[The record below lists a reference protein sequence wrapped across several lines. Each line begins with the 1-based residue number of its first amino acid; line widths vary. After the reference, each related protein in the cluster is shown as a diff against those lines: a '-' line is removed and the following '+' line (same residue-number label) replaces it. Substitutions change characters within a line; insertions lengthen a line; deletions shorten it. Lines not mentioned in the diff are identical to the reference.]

1 MQGVYG
7 FFCKFV
13 PMKKKWNLKNKIRS
27 LVLVALVGTSAAL
40 PAQEKPENPFIS
52 PFDFPLLLSGN
63 FGELRANHFHGGVDF
78 KTQGVVGKPIRCI
91 ADGYISR
98 VTVTPGGYGKAV
110 YITHDNGYTSVYGH
124 LHQFMADVRQA
135 VEDEQYKHERFAVD
149 MTFGPDEFPLK
160 QGEVF
165 ALAGNEGY
173 SFGPHLHM
181 EIRRTDTGEYIDPL
195 QFYADKVKDTTAPRA
210 THVMLY
216 PQAGKGVVD
225 GMQRKKIIPLN
236 GGQSPVSA
244 WGKIAAGIK
253 AYDYMDGT
261 SNSYG
266 VRSVKLY
273 VDSVE
278 VFSST
283 LDGFLPNENR
293 MINAWTD
300 YEEYAT
306 RSSWFMRSQIL
317 PGNTWRMLQADEE
330 GGVVTI
336 NEERPYE
343 FRYVLED
350 LYGNRRTYW
359 FTVMGKEQDV
369 PAVKKGQYYLSWNQ
383 GNVVQQPG
391 MELVIPKGMLYE
403 DVDLNVRVKADSL
416 DISFD
421 YQLHDRPV
429 PLHAACPLKI
439 AVRNYPVADMAK
451 YYVARKYR
459 GRKASAGGRFE
470 DGYMHTNI
478 RELGTYS
485 VAVDT
490 VAPKIV
496 PLNKP
501 QWKTGNIQFKIRDA
515 ETGIKDYKVY
525 IDGKFALFKFSSKN
539 AKLTSMHPS
548 RIKRGVKHRMEVVI
562 TDHCGNEAREEY
574 QF

>member
-1 MQGVYG
+1 MA
-7 FFCKFV
+7 
-13 PMKKKWNLKNKIRS
+13 
-27 LVLVALVGTSAAL
+27 ALVGVPMAL
-40 PAQEKPENPFIS
+40 PAQEKSVSFIS

-98 VTVTPGGYGKAV
+98 VTVTPGGYGQAV
-110 YITHDNGYTSVYGH
+110 YITHDNGYTSVHGH
-124 LHQFMADVRQA
+124 LHRFMTEVQQV
-135 VEDEQYKHERFAVD
+135 VEAYQYEHETFAVD
-149 MTFGPDEFPLK
+149 LKFDTDRFPLK

-181 EIRRTDTGEYIDPL
+181 EIRKTDTEEYIDPL
-195 QFYADKVKDTTAPRA
+195 QFYTDQVKDTTAPRA

-216 PQAGKGVVD
+216 PQAGKGVVNGSSKKKVVALNAQQ
-225 GMQRKKIIPLN
+225 GM
-236 GGQSPVSA
+236 VTA

-253 AYDYMDGT
+253 AYDYMAGT
-261 SNSYG
+261 STNYG
-266 VRSVKLY
+266 VRSVTLL

-278 VFSST
+278 VFRST
-283 LDGFLPNENR
+283 VDGFLPDENR

-306 RSSWFMRSQIL
+306 RNSWFMRSQIL

-330 GGVVTI
+330 KGVVTI
-336 NEERPYE
+336 NEERPYR
-343 FRYVLED
+343 FCYILED
-350 LYGNRRTYW
+350 LYGNRRTYR
-359 FTVMGKEQDV
+359 FVVQGKEQAIE
-369 PAVKKGQYYLSWNQ
+369 PLHRGKHFLKWNQ
-383 GNVVQQPG
+383 GNVVQLPG
-391 MELVIPKGMLYE
+391 MELVVPKGMLYE
-403 DVDLNVRVKADSL
+403 DVDLNCRVIADAL

-421 YQLHDRPV
+421 YQLHDKPV
-429 PLHAACPLKI
+429 PLHAGCPLVI
-439 AVRNYPVADMAK
+439 GVRNYPVADMSK
-451 YYVARKYR
+451 YYVARKYK
-459 GRKASAGGRFE
+459 GRKSSAGGSFK
-470 DGYMHTNI
+470 DGYMHTTI

-490 VAPKIV
+490 VAPSIV

-501 QWKTGNIQFKIRDA
+501 QWKTGNIQFKIRDS

-525 IDGKFALFKFSSKN
+525 IDGKFILFKFASKN
-539 AKLTSMHPS
+539 AVLSCMHPN
-548 RIKRGVKHRMEVVI
+548 RIKRGMKHRMEVVV
-562 TDHCGNEAREEY
+562 TDYCGNVAKEEY

>member
-1 MQGVYG
+1 MA
-7 FFCKFV
+7 
-13 PMKKKWNLKNKIRS
+13 
-27 LVLVALVGTSAAL
+27 ALVGVPMAL
-40 PAQEKPENPFIS
+40 PAQEKSVSFIS

-98 VTVTPGGYGKAV
+98 VTVTPGGYGQAV
-110 YITHDNGYTSVYGH
+110 YITHDNGYTSVHGH
-124 LHQFMADVRQA
+124 LHRFMTEVQQV
-135 VEDEQYKHERFAVD
+135 VEAYQYEHETFAVD
-149 MTFGPDEFPLK
+149 LKFDTDRFPLK

-181 EIRRTDTGEYIDPL
+181 EIRKTDTEEYIDPL
-195 QFYADKVKDTTAPRA
+195 QFYTDQVKDTTAPRA

-216 PQAGKGVVD
+216 PQAGKGVVNGSSKKKVMALNAQQ
-225 GMQRKKIIPLN
+225 GM
-236 GGQSPVSA
+236 VTA

-261 SNSYG
+261 SNNYG
-266 VRSVKLY
+266 VRSVTLL

-278 VFSST
+278 VFRST
-283 LDGFLPNENR
+283 VDGFLPDENR

-306 RSSWFMRSQIL
+306 RNSWFMRSQIL

-330 GGVVTI
+330 KGVVTI
-336 NEERPYE
+336 NEERPYR
-343 FRYVLED
+343 FCYILED
-350 LYGNRRTYW
+350 LYGNRRTYRL
-359 FTVMGKEQDV
+359 VVQGKEQ
-369 PAVKKGQYYLSWNQ
+369 AIELLHRGKHFLKWNQ
-383 GNVVQQPG
+383 GNVVQLPG
-391 MELVIPKGMLYE
+391 MELVVPKGMLYE
-403 DVDLNVRVKADSL
+403 DVDLNCRVIADAL

-421 YQLHDRPV
+421 YQLHDKPV
-429 PLHAACPLKI
+429 PLHAGCPLVI
-439 AVRNYPVADMAK
+439 GVRNYPVADMSK
-451 YYVARKYR
+451 YYVARKYK
-459 GRKASAGGRFE
+459 GRKSSAGGSFK
-470 DGYMHTNI
+470 DGYMHTTI

-490 VAPKIV
+490 VAPSIV

-501 QWKTGNIQFKIRDA
+501 QWKTGNIQFKIRDS

-525 IDGKFALFKFSSKN
+525 IDGKFILFKFASKN
-539 AKLTSMHPS
+539 AVLSCMHPN
-548 RIKRGVKHRMEVVI
+548 RIKRGMKHRMEVVV
-562 TDHCGNEAREEY
+562 TDYCGNVAKEEY

>member
-1 MQGVYG
+1 MAALVS
-7 FFCKFV
+7 V
-13 PMKKKWNLKNKIRS
+13 PM
-27 LVLVALVGTSAAL
+27 AL
-40 PAQEKPENPFIS
+40 PAQEKSVNPFIS

-63 FGELRANHFHGGVDF
+63 FGELRANHFHGGVNF

-98 VTVTPGGYGKAV
+98 VTVTPGGYGQAV
-110 YITHDNGYTSVYGH
+110 YITHDNGYTSVHGH
-124 LHQFMADVRQA
+124 LHRFMAEVQQV
-135 VEDEQYKHERFAVD
+135 VEAYQYEHETFAVD
-149 MTFGPDEFPLK
+149 LKFEADRFPLK

-181 EIRRTDTGEYIDPL
+181 EIRKTDTEEYIDPL
-195 QFYADKVKDTTAPRA
+195 LFYTDLLKDTTAPRA
-210 THVMLY
+210 SHVMLY
-216 PQAGKGVVD
+216 PQAGKGVVN
-225 GMQRKKIIPLN
+225 GSSKKKVMPLN
-236 GGQSPVSA
+236 GQQGMVTA

-261 SNSYG
+261 SNNYG
-266 VRSVKLY
+266 VRSVTLF

-278 VFSST
+278 VFRST
-283 LDGFLPNENR
+283 VDGFLPDENR

-306 RSSWFMRSQIL
+306 RNSWFMRSQIL
-317 PGNTWRMLQADEE
+317 PGNTWRMLQADDE

-336 NEERPYE
+336 NEDRPYR
-343 FRYVLED
+343 FCYVLED
-350 LYGNRRTYW
+350 LYGNRHTYR
-359 FTVMGKEQDV
+359 FVVQGKEQTIE
-369 PAVKKGQYYLSWNQ
+369 PLHKGKHFLKWNQ
-383 GNVVQQPG
+383 GNVIQQPG

-403 DVDLNVRVKADSL
+403 DVDMNCRVIADAL

-421 YQLHDRPV
+421 YQLHDKPV
-429 PLHAACPLKI
+429 PLHGGCPLVI
-439 AVRNYPVADMAK
+439 GVRNYPVADMSK
-451 YYVARKYR
+451 YYVARKYK
-459 GRKASAGGRFE
+459 GRKSSAGGSFK
-470 DGYMHTNI
+470 DGYMHTTI

-490 VAPKIV
+490 VAPSVV

-515 ETGIKDYKVY
+515 ETGIKDYKVF
-525 IDGKFALFKFSSKN
+525 IDGKFVLFKFASKN
-539 AKLTSMHPS
+539 ATLSCMHPN
-548 RIKRGVKHRMEVVI
+548 RIKRGMKHRMEVIV
-562 TDHCGNEAREEY
+562 TDYCGNVAREEY

>member
-1 MQGVYG
+1 MAALVS
-7 FFCKFV
+7 V
-13 PMKKKWNLKNKIRS
+13 PM
-27 LVLVALVGTSAAL
+27 ALT
-40 PAQEKPENPFIS
+40 AQEKSVNPFIS

-98 VTVTPGGYGKAV
+98 VTVTPGGYGQAV
-110 YITHDNGYTSVYGH
+110 YITHDNGYTSVHGH
-124 LHQFMADVRQA
+124 LHRFMAEVQQV
-135 VEDEQYKHERFAVD
+135 VEAYQYEHETFAVD
-149 MTFGPDEFPLK
+149 LKFEADRFPLK

-181 EIRRTDTGEYIDPL
+181 EIRKTDTQEYIDPL
-195 QFYADKVKDTTAPRA
+195 QFYTDLLKDTTAPRA

-216 PQAGKGVVD
+216 PQAGKGVVN
-225 GMQRKKIIPLN
+225 GSSKKKVMPLN
-236 GGQSPVSA
+236 GQQGMVTA

-261 SNSYG
+261 SNNYG
-266 VRSVKLY
+266 VRSVTLF

-278 VFSST
+278 VFRST
-283 LDGFLPNENR
+283 VDGFLPDENR

-306 RSSWFMRSQIL
+306 RNSWFMRSQIL
-317 PGNTWRMLQADEE
+317 PGNTWRMLQADDE

-336 NEERPYE
+336 NEERPYR
-343 FRYVLED
+343 FCYVLED
-350 LYGNRRTYW
+350 LYGNRHTYR
-359 FTVMGKEQDV
+359 FVVQGKEQTIE
-369 PAVKKGQYYLSWNQ
+369 PLHKGKHFLKWNQ

-403 DVDLNVRVKADSL
+403 DVDLNCRVIADAL

-421 YQLHDRPV
+421 YQLHDKPV
-429 PLHAACPLKI
+429 PLHGGCPLVI
-439 AVRNYPVADMAK
+439 GVRNYPVADMSK
-451 YYVARKYR
+451 YYVARKYK
-459 GRKASAGGRFE
+459 GRKSSAGGSFK
-470 DGYMHTNI
+470 DGYMHTTI

-490 VAPKIV
+490 VAPSVV

-515 ETGIKDYKVY
+515 ETGIKDYKVF
-525 IDGKFALFKFSSKN
+525 IDGKFVLFKFASKN
-539 AKLTSMHPS
+539 ATLSCMHPN
-548 RIKRGVKHRMEVVI
+548 RIKRGMKHRMEVIV
-562 TDHCGNEAREEY
+562 TDYCGNVAREEY

>member
-1 MQGVYG
+1 MN
-7 FFCKFV
+7 
-13 PMKKKWNLKNKIRS
+13 KKWNLKNKIRS
-27 LVLVALVGTSAAL
+27 LVLASVMGISVAL

-63 FGELRANHFHGGVDF
+63 FGELRSNHFHGGVDF
-78 KTQGVVGKPIRCI
+78 KTQGVVGKPVRCI

-98 VTVTPGGYGKAV
+98 VTVTPGGYGQAV
-110 YITHDNGYTSVYGH
+110 YITHDNGFTSVHGH
-124 LHQFMADVRQA
+124 LHKFMTGVQEV
-135 VEDEQYKHERFAVD
+135 VEAYQYEHETFAVD
-149 MTFGPDEFPLK
+149 LTFEPNRFPLK

-181 EIRRTDTGEYIDPL
+181 EMRRTDTGEYVDPL
-195 QFYADKVKDTTAPRA
+195 QFYTDQIKDTTAPRA

-216 PQAGKGVVD
+216 PQTGKGVVN
-225 GMQRKKIIPLN
+225 GSSEKKVVSLN
-236 GGQSPVSA
+236 AQQAPVTA
-244 WGKIAAGIK
+244 WGQIAAGIK

-266 VRSVKLY
+266 VRSVTLL

-278 VFSST
+278 VFRST
-283 LDGFLPNENR
+283 VDGFLPEENR

-300 YEEYAT
+300 FEEYVV
-306 RSSWFMRSQIL
+306 RNSWFMRSQIL
-317 PGNTWRMLQADEE
+317 PGNIWRMLQADEE

-343 FRYVLED
+343 FCYVLED
-350 LYGNRRTYW
+350 LYGNRRTYR
-359 FTVMGKEQDV
+359 FCVQGKEQDIE
-369 PAVKKGQYYLSWNQ
+369 AIRRGKYALSWSR

-403 DVDLNVRVKADSL
+403 DVDLNCRVIADSL
-416 DISFD
+416 NVSFD
-421 YQLHDRPV
+421 YQLHDKAV
-429 PLHAACPLKI
+429 PLHAGCPLKI
-439 AVRNYPVADMAK
+439 GVRNYPVTDMSK
-451 YYVARKYR
+451 YYVVRKYK
-459 GRKASAGGRFE
+459 GRKASAGGYFE
-470 DGYMHTNI
+470 EGFMHAQI

-485 VAVDT
+485 VAIDT
-490 VAPKIV
+490 VAPRV
-496 PLNKP
+496 TPLNKP

-539 AKLTSMHPS
+539 AKLSSMHPS
-548 RIKRGVKHRMEVVI
+548 RIKKGMRHTMEVVV
-562 TDHCGNEAREEY
+562 TDYCGNVTKEEY

>member
-1 MQGVYG
+1 MAALVS
-7 FFCKFV
+7 V
-13 PMKKKWNLKNKIRS
+13 PM
-27 LVLVALVGTSAAL
+27 AL
-40 PAQEKPENPFIS
+40 PAQEKSVNPFIS

-98 VTVTPGGYGKAV
+98 VTVTPGGYGQAV
-110 YITHDNGYTSVYGH
+110 YITHDNGYTSVHGH
-124 LHQFMADVRQA
+124 LHRFMAEVQQV
-135 VEDEQYKHERFAVD
+135 VEAYQYEHETFAVD
-149 MTFGPDEFPLK
+149 LKFEADRFPLK

-181 EIRRTDTGEYIDPL
+181 EIRKTDTEEYIDPL
-195 QFYADKVKDTTAPRA
+195 QFYTDLLKDTTAPRA

-216 PQAGKGVVD
+216 PQAGKGVVN
-225 GMQRKKIIPLN
+225 GSLKKKVMPLN
-236 GGQSPVSA
+236 GQQGMVTA

-261 SNSYG
+261 SNNYG
-266 VRSVKLY
+266 VRSVTLF

-278 VFSST
+278 VFRSKV
-283 LDGFLPNENR
+283 DGFLPDENR

-306 RSSWFMRSQIL
+306 RNSWFMRSQIL
-317 PGNTWRMLQADEE
+317 PGNTWRMLQADDE

-336 NEERPYE
+336 NEERPYR
-343 FRYVLED
+343 FCYVLED
-350 LYGNRRTYW
+350 LYGNRHTYR
-359 FTVMGKEQDV
+359 FVVQGKEQTIE
-369 PAVKKGQYYLSWNQ
+369 PLHKGKHFLKWNQ
-383 GNVVQQPG
+383 GNVIQQPG

-403 DVDLNVRVKADSL
+403 DVDLNCRVIADAL

-421 YQLHDRPV
+421 YQLHDKPV
-429 PLHAACPLKI
+429 PLHGGCPLVI
-439 AVRNYPVADMAK
+439 GVRNYPVADMSK
-451 YYVARKYR
+451 YYVARKYK
-459 GRKASAGGRFE
+459 GRKSSAGGSFK
-470 DGYMHTNI
+470 DGYMHTTI

-490 VAPKIV
+490 VAPSVV

-515 ETGIKDYKVY
+515 ETGIKDYKVF
-525 IDGKFALFKFSSKN
+525 IDGKFVLFKFASKN
-539 AKLTSMHPS
+539 ATLSCMHPN
-548 RIKRGVKHRMEVVI
+548 RIKRGMKHRMEVIV
-562 TDHCGNEAREEY
+562 TDYCGNVAKEEY

>member
-1 MQGVYG
+1 MNRI
-7 FFCKFV
+7 
-13 PMKKKWNLKNKIRS
+13 WNQKMNIRGWF
-27 LVLVALVGTSAAL
+27 LGLLMGASAAL
-40 PAQEKPENPFIS
+40 PAQEKPTNPFIS

-63 FGELRANHFHGGVDF
+63 FGELRSNHFHGGVDF

-98 VTVTPGGYGKAV
+98 VTVTPGGYGQAA
-110 YITHDNGYTSVYGH
+110 YITHTNGMTSVHGH
-124 LHQFMADVRQA
+124 LHKFMDE
-135 VEDEQYKHERFAVD
+135 VEKVVEAYQYKHETFAVD
-149 MTFGPDEFPLK
+149 LTFEAGKFPLK

-195 QFYADKVKDTTAPRA
+195 QFYTDKVKDTTAPRA
-210 THVMLY
+210 SHVMLY
-216 PQAGKGVVD
+216 PQVGKGVVN
-225 GMQRKKIIPLN
+225 GSSHKKAFPLV
-236 GGQSPVSA
+236 GGQLITA
-244 WGKIAAGIK
+244 WGQISAGIK

-261 SNSYG
+261 SNNYG

-283 LDGFLPNENR
+283 VDGFLPDENR

-306 RSSWFMRSQIL
+306 RNSWFMRSRIL

-330 GGVVTI
+330 GGVFTI

-343 FRYVLED
+343 CCYVLED
-350 LYGNRRTYW
+350 LYGNHRSYGFVVQGR
-359 FTVMGKEQDV
+359 QQSI
-369 PAVKKGQYYLSWNQ
+369 PPVKKGKQYLKWNRGHIIQ
-383 GNVVQQPG
+383 KPG

-403 DVDLNVRVKADSL
+403 DVDLDCQVMADSMG
-416 DISFD
+416 ISYD

-429 PLHAACPLKI
+429 PLHGGCELTI
-439 AVRNYPVADMAK
+439 GVRRYPVADKSK
-451 YYVARKYR
+451 YYVARKYK
-459 GRKASAGGRFE
+459 GRKASVGGRFE
-470 DGYMHTNI
+470 NGYMHTTI
-478 RELGTYS
+478 RELGTYT
-485 VAVDT
+485 VVIDT
-490 VAPKIV
+490 VAPMVV

-501 QWKTGNIQFKIRDA
+501 QWKTGNIQFTIRDA
-515 ETGIKDYKVY
+515 ETGVKDYKVY
-525 IDGKFALFKFSSKN
+525 IDGEFALFKFSSKN
-539 AKLTSMHPS
+539 ARLSCMHPS
-548 RIKRGVKHRMEVVI
+548 RIKRGMKHTMEVFV
-562 TDHCGNEAREEY
+562 TDYCGNVTKEEY

>member
-1 MQGVYG
+1 MN
-7 FFCKFV
+7 
-13 PMKKKWNLKNKIRS
+13 KKWNLKNKIRS
-27 LVLVALVGTSAAL
+27 LVLASVMGISVAL

-63 FGELRANHFHGGVDF
+63 FGELRSNHFHGGVDF
-78 KTQGVVGKPIRCI
+78 KTQGVVGKPVRCI

-98 VTVTPGGYGKAV
+98 VTVTPGGYGQAV
-110 YITHDNGYTSVYGH
+110 YITHDNGFTSVHGH
-124 LHQFMADVRQA
+124 LHKFMTGVQEV
-135 VEDEQYKHERFAVD
+135 VEAYQYEHETFAVD
-149 MTFGPDEFPLK
+149 LTFEPDRFPLK

-181 EIRRTDTGEYIDPL
+181 EMRRTDTGEYVDPL
-195 QFYADKVKDTTAPRA
+195 QFYTNQIKDTTAPRA

-216 PQAGKGVVD
+216 PQAGKGVVN
-225 GMQRKKIIPLN
+225 GSPEKKVVSLN
-236 GGQSPVSA
+236 AQQAPVTA
-244 WGKIAAGIK
+244 WGQIAAGIK

-266 VRSVKLY
+266 VRSVTLL

-278 VFSST
+278 VFRST
-283 LDGFLPNENR
+283 VDGFLPEENR

-300 YEEYAT
+300 FEEYVV
-306 RSSWFMRSQIL
+306 RNSWFMRSQIL

-343 FRYVLED
+343 FCYVLED
-350 LYGNRRTYW
+350 LYGNRRTYR
-359 FTVMGKEQDV
+359 FCVQGKEQDIE
-369 PAVKKGQYYLSWNQ
+369 PIRRGKYALSWSR

-403 DVDLNVRVKADSL
+403 DVDLNCRVIADSL
-416 DISFD
+416 NVSFD
-421 YQLHDRPV
+421 YQLHDRAV
-429 PLHAACPLKI
+429 PLHAGCPLKI
-439 AVRNYPVADMAK
+439 GVRNYPVTDMSK
-451 YYVARKYR
+451 YYVVRKYK
-459 GRKASAGGRFE
+459 GRKASAGGYFE
-470 DGYMHTNI
+470 EGFMHAKI

-485 VAVDT
+485 VAIDT
-490 VAPKIV
+490 VAPRV
-496 PLNKP
+496 TPLNKP

-539 AKLTSMHPS
+539 AKLSSMHPS
-548 RIKRGVKHRMEVVI
+548 RIKKGMRHIMEVVV
-562 TDHCGNEAREEY
+562 TDYCGNVTKEEY

>member
-1 MQGVYG
+1 MNR
-7 FFCKFV
+7 
-13 PMKKKWNLKNKIRS
+13 KWNLKNKIAGWA
-27 LVLVALVGTSAAL
+27 VAALVSVPVAL
-40 PAQEKPENPFIS
+40 PAQEKPNNPFIS

-98 VTVTPGGYGKAV
+98 VTVTPGGYGQAV
-110 YITHDNGYTSVYGH
+110 YITHDNGYTSVHGH
-124 LHQFMADVRQA
+124 LHRFMAEVQQV
-135 VEDEQYKHERFAVD
+135 VEAYQYEHETFAVD
-149 MTFGPDEFPLK
+149 LKFEADRFPLK

-181 EIRRTDTGEYIDPL
+181 EIRKTDTEEYIDPL
-195 QFYADKVKDTTAPRA
+195 QFYTDLLKDTTAPRA

-216 PQAGKGVVD
+216 PQAGKGVVN
-225 GMQRKKIIPLN
+225 GSPKKKVLALN
-236 GGQSPVSA
+236 GQQGTVTA
-244 WGKIAAGIK
+244 WGRIAAGIK

-261 SNSYG
+261 SNNYG
-266 VRSVKLY
+266 VRSVTLL

-278 VFSST
+278 VFRST
-283 LDGFLPNENR
+283 VDGFLPDENR

-306 RSSWFMRSQIL
+306 RNSWFMRSQIL
-317 PGNTWRMLQADEE
+317 PGNTWRMLQADDE

-336 NEERPYE
+336 NEERPYR
-343 FRYVLED
+343 FCYVLED
-350 LYGNRRTYW
+350 LYGNRRTYR
-359 FTVMGKEQDV
+359 FVVQGKEQAIE
-369 PAVKKGQYYLSWNQ
+369 PLHKGKHFLKWNQ
-383 GNVVQQPG
+383 GNVIQQPG

-403 DVDLNVRVKADSL
+403 DVDLNCRVIADSL

-421 YQLHDRPV
+421 YQLHDKPV
-429 PLHAACPLKI
+429 PLHAGCPLVI
-439 AVRNYPVADMAK
+439 GVRNYPVADMSK

-459 GRKASAGGRFE
+459 GRKSSAGGSFKE
-470 DGYMHTNI
+470 GYMHTSI

-485 VAVDT
+485 VEVDT
-490 VAPKIV
+490 VAPRVI

-515 ETGIKDYKVY
+515 ETGIKDYKVLV
-525 IDGKFALFKFSSKN
+525 DGKFVLFKFASKN
-539 AKLTSMHPS
+539 ATLSCMHPS
-548 RIKRGVKHRMEVVI
+548 RIKRGVKHRMEVVV
-562 TDHCGNEAREEY
+562 TDYCGNVTREEY

>member
-1 MQGVYG
+1 MVVMGCPLLLQ
-7 FFCKFV
+7 
-13 PMKKKWNLKNKIRS
+13 
-27 LVLVALVGTSAAL
+27 
-40 PAQEKPENPFIS
+40 AQEKPDNPFIS

-98 VTVTPGGYGKAV
+98 VTVTPGGYGQAV
-110 YITHDNGYTSVYGH
+110 YITHGNGCTSVYGH
-124 LHQFMADVRQA
+124 LLKFMAG
-135 VEDEQYKHERFAVD
+135 VEKVVETYQYENETFAVD
-149 MTFGPDEFPLK
+149 LKFGPEQFPLK

-195 QFYADKVKDTTAPRA
+195 QFYTDKVKDTTAPRA

-216 PQAGKGVVD
+216 PQEGEGAVNGSS
-225 GMQRKKIIPLN
+225 QKKVIVLAN
-236 GGQSPVSA
+236 QQNRVEA

-261 SNSYG
+261 SNNYG
-266 VRSVKLY
+266 VRSVTLY
-273 VDSVE
+273 VDSME
-278 VFSST
+278 VFRST
-283 LDGFLPNENR
+283 VDGFLPDENR

-317 PGNTWRMLQADEE
+317 PGNTWRMLQAGED

-336 NEERPYE
+336 DEERPYV

-350 LYGNRRTYW
+350 LYGNRRSYR
-359 FTVMGKEQDV
+359 FTVQGKEQAIE
-369 PAVKKGQYYLSWNQ
+369 PLRRGNHYLKWNQ

-391 MELVIPKGMLYE
+391 MELVIPKGMLYD
-403 DVDLNVRVKADSL
+403 DVDLNSKVIADSL

-429 PLHAACPLKI
+429 PLHAGCPLVI
-439 AVRNYPVADMAK
+439 GVRNYPVSDMSK
-451 YYVARKYR
+451 YYVVRKYK
-459 GRKASAGGRFE
+459 GRLASVGGYFE
-470 DGYMHTNI
+470 EGFMHADI

-485 VAVDT
+485 VAIDT
-490 VAPKIV
+490 VAPRVV
-496 PLNKP
+496 PLNRP
-501 QWKTGNIQFKIRDA
+501 QWKTGNIQFKILDA
-515 ETGIKDYKVY
+515 ETGIKEYKVY
-525 IDGKFALFKFSSKN
+525 IDGKFVLFKFSSKN
-539 AKLTSMHPS
+539 AKLSCVHPD
-548 RIKRGVKHRMEVVI
+548 RIKKGMRHRMEVII
-562 TDHCGNEAREEY
+562 TDRCGNVAREEY

>member
-1 MQGVYG
+1 MNRI
-7 FFCKFV
+7 
-13 PMKKKWNLKNKIRS
+13 WNQKMNIRGWF
-27 LVLVALVGTSAAL
+27 LGLLMGASAAL
-40 PAQEKPENPFIS
+40 PAQEKPTNPFIS

-63 FGELRANHFHGGVDF
+63 FGELRSNHFHGGVDF

-98 VTVTPGGYGKAV
+98 VTITPGGYGQAA
-110 YITHDNGYTSVYGH
+110 YITHTNGMTSVHGH
-124 LHQFMADVRQA
+124 LHKFMDE
-135 VEDEQYKHERFAVD
+135 VEKVVEAYQYKHETFAVD
-149 MTFGPDEFPLK
+149 LTFEAGKFPLK

-195 QFYADKVKDTTAPRA
+195 QFYTDKVKDTTAPRA
-210 THVMLY
+210 SHVMLY
-216 PQAGKGVVD
+216 PQVGKGVVN
-225 GMQRKKIIPLN
+225 GSSHKKAFPLV
-236 GGQSPVSA
+236 GGQLITA
-244 WGKIAAGIK
+244 WGQISAGIK

-261 SNSYG
+261 SNNYG

-283 LDGFLPNENR
+283 VDGFLPDENR

-306 RSSWFMRSQIL
+306 RNSWFMRSRIL

-330 GGVVTI
+330 GGVFTI

-343 FRYVLED
+343 CYYVLED
-350 LYGNRRTYW
+350 LYGNHRSYGFVVQGR
-359 FTVMGKEQDV
+359 QQSI
-369 PAVKKGQYYLSWNQ
+369 PPVKKGKQYLKWNRGHIIQ
-383 GNVVQQPG
+383 KPG

-403 DVDLNVRVKADSL
+403 DVDLDCQVMADSMG
-416 DISFD
+416 ISYD

-429 PLHAACPLKI
+429 PLHGGCELTI
-439 AVRNYPVADMAK
+439 GVRRYPVADKSK
-451 YYVARKYR
+451 YYVARKYK
-459 GRKASAGGRFE
+459 GRKASVGGRFE
-470 DGYMHTNI
+470 NGYMHTTI
-478 RELGTYS
+478 RELGTYT
-485 VAVDT
+485 VVIDT
-490 VAPKIV
+490 VAPMVV

-501 QWKTGNIQFKIRDA
+501 QWKTGNIQFTIRDA
-515 ETGIKDYKVY
+515 ETGVKDYKVY
-525 IDGKFALFKFSSKN
+525 IDGEFALFKFSSKN
-539 AKLTSMHPS
+539 ARLSCMHPS
-548 RIKRGVKHRMEVVI
+548 RIKRGMKHTMEVFV
-562 TDHCGNEAREEY
+562 TDYCGNVTKEEY

>member
-1 MQGVYG
+1 MNR
-7 FFCKFV
+7 
-13 PMKKKWNLKNKIRS
+13 KWNLKNKIAGWA
-27 LVLVALVGTSAAL
+27 VAALVSVPVAL
-40 PAQEKPENPFIS
+40 PAQEKPNNPFIS

-98 VTVTPGGYGKAV
+98 VTVTPGGYGQAV
-110 YITHDNGYTSVYGH
+110 YITHDNGYTSVHGH
-124 LHQFMADVRQA
+124 LHRFMAEVQQV
-135 VEDEQYKHERFAVD
+135 VEAYQYEHETFAVD
-149 MTFGPDEFPLK
+149 LKFEADRFPLK

-181 EIRRTDTGEYIDPL
+181 EIRKTDTEEYIDPL
-195 QFYADKVKDTTAPRA
+195 QFYTDLLKDTTAPRA

-216 PQAGKGVVD
+216 PQAGKGVVN
-225 GMQRKKIIPLN
+225 GSPKKKVLALN
-236 GGQSPVSA
+236 GQQGTVTA
-244 WGKIAAGIK
+244 WGRIAAGIK

-261 SNSYG
+261 SNNYG
-266 VRSVKLY
+266 VRSVTLL

-278 VFSST
+278 VFRST
-283 LDGFLPNENR
+283 VDGFLPDENR

-306 RSSWFMRSQIL
+306 RNSWFMRSQIL
-317 PGNTWRMLQADEE
+317 PGNTWRMLQADDE

-336 NEERPYE
+336 NEERPYR
-343 FRYVLED
+343 FCYVLED
-350 LYGNRRTYW
+350 LYGNRHTYR
-359 FTVMGKEQDV
+359 FVVQGKEQAIE
-369 PAVKKGQYYLSWNQ
+369 PLHKGKHFLKWNQ
-383 GNVVQQPG
+383 GNVIQQPG

-403 DVDLNVRVKADSL
+403 DVDLNCRVIADSL

-421 YQLHDRPV
+421 YQLHDKPV
-429 PLHAACPLKI
+429 PLHAGCPLVI
-439 AVRNYPVADMAK
+439 GVRNYPVADMSK
-451 YYVARKYR
+451 YYVARKYK
-459 GRKASAGGRFE
+459 GRKSSAGGSFKE
-470 DGYMHTNI
+470 GYMHTSI

-485 VAVDT
+485 VEVDT
-490 VAPKIV
+490 VAPRVI

-515 ETGIKDYKVY
+515 ETGIKDYKVLV
-525 IDGKFALFKFSSKN
+525 DGKFVLFKFASKN
-539 AKLTSMHPS
+539 ATLSCMHPS
-548 RIKRGVKHRMEVVI
+548 RIKRGVKHRMEVVV
-562 TDHCGNEAREEY
+562 TDYCGNVTREEY

>member
-1 MQGVYG
+1 MVVMG
-7 FFCKFV
+7 C
-13 PMKKKWNLKNKIRS
+13 PL
-27 LVLVALVGTSAAL
+27 LL
-40 PAQEKPENPFIS
+40 PAQEKPDNPFIS

-98 VTVTPGGYGKAV
+98 VTVTSGGYGQAV
-110 YITHDNGYTSVYGH
+110 YITHENGCTSVYGH
-124 LHQFMADVRQA
+124 LLKFMAG
-135 VEDEQYKHERFAVD
+135 VEKVVETYQYENETFAVD
-149 MTFGPDEFPLK
+149 LKFGPEQFPLK

-195 QFYADKVKDTTAPRA
+195 QFYTDKVKDTTAPRA

-216 PQAGKGVVD
+216 PQEGEGAVNGSS
-225 GMQRKKIIPLN
+225 QKKVIVLAN
-236 GGQSPVSA
+236 QQNRVEA

-261 SNSYG
+261 SNNYG
-266 VRSVKLY
+266 VRSVTLY

-278 VFSST
+278 VFRST
-283 LDGFLPNENR
+283 VDGFLPDENR

-317 PGNTWRMLQADEE
+317 PGNTWRMLQAGED

-336 NEERPYE
+336 DEERPYV

-350 LYGNRRTYW
+350 LYGNRRSYR
-359 FTVMGKEQDV
+359 FTVQGKEQV
-369 PAVKKGQYYLSWNQ
+369 IEPLRRGNHYLKWNQ

-391 MELVIPKGMLYE
+391 MELVIPKGMLYD
-403 DVDLNVRVKADSL
+403 DVDLNSKVIADSL

-429 PLHAACPLKI
+429 PFHAGCPLVI
-439 AVRNYPVADMAK
+439 GVRNYPVSDMSK
-451 YYVARKYR
+451 YYVVRKYK
-459 GRKASAGGRFE
+459 GRLASVGGYFE
-470 DGYMHTNI
+470 EGFMHADI

-485 VAVDT
+485 VAIDT
-490 VAPKIV
+490 VAPRVV
-496 PLNKP
+496 PLNRP

-515 ETGIKDYKVY
+515 ETGIKEYKVY
-525 IDGKFALFKFSSKN
+525 IDGKFVLFKFSSKN
-539 AKLTSMHPS
+539 AKLSCVHPD
-548 RIKRGVKHRMEVVI
+548 RIKKGMRHRMEVII
-562 TDHCGNEAREEY
+562 TDRCGNVAREEY